1 MIVSAR
7 FFALLTIAVM
17 LAIPSTV
24 LAQTNTFYVSPAGS
38 DQNEGSINAPWQ
50 TLRYAVA
57 RLRPGTTLYL
67 RSGTYT
73 GPANTIDSQSGTV
86 PSGTSWS
93 NAVTIAG
100 YPGETATIQPP
111 NLSAI
116 RLTFTAPHYLVFQD
130 FTIDLSNQVAG
141 SPDDAVYL
149 SQGAH
154 HNRFLRMTVQHTLNM
169 CFQIARTPEGV
180 ESPFNEIIDSTI
192 NTCWGYGIYNSTD
205 DTLIKGNDFHDIG
218 HYGVVSYGSRNVI
231 RNNRIHDTG
240 QNRAKT
246 SYGIVIGS
254 FAHPTKSL
262 DCLVYNNLIYNNQG
276 GIFLYSNSGNIGVY
290 NNTIYD
296 NLPFAGIAMQYYF
309 SGSTIRNNIVYANGA
324 DIVDYGG
331 GTGVH
336 TLDHNLFSDPG
347 FIDAAA
353 GEFQLRSASGA
364 RDAGATISTVSTD
377 FSGTPRVGSYDIG
390 AYEYTEEANALSRP
404 ANLHVVSIQ

>member
-1 MIVSAR
+1 M
-7 FFALLTIAVM
+7 LTAGGRAPLM

-169 CFQIARTPEGV
+169 RSRCAAGT
-180 ESPFNEIIDSTI
+180 SPSASTI
-192 NTCWGYGIYNSTD
+192 VCSPRLSSIYPAYRRRS
-205 DTLIKGNDFHDIG
+205 GP
-218 HYGVVSYGSRNVI
+218 
-231 RNNRIHDTG
+231 
-240 QNRAKT
+240 RA
-246 SYGIVIGS
+246 
-254 FAHPTKSL
+254 
-262 DCLVYNNLIYNNQG
+262 
-276 GIFLYSNSGNIGVY
+276 
-290 NNTIYD
+290 
-296 NLPFAGIAMQYYF
+296 
-309 SGSTIRNNIVYANGA
+309 
-324 DIVDYGG
+324 
-331 GTGVH
+331 
-336 TLDHNLFSDPG
+336 
-347 FIDAAA
+347 
-353 GEFQLRSASGA
+353 
-364 RDAGATISTVSTD
+364 
-377 FSGTPRVGSYDIG
+377 
-390 AYEYTEEANALSRP
+390 
-404 ANLHVVSIQ
+404 